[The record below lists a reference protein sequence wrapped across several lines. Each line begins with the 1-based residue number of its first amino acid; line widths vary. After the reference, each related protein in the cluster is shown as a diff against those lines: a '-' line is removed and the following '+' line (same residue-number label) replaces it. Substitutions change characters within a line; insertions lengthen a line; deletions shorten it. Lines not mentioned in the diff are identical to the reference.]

1 MAVLNITHNGI
12 SADVEIELTNVEDDD
27 IRRVAVEV
35 IRSGGV
41 GDPIEDLPDNAF
53 DNYVVDRLDDANR
66 EGEKRIYLRPKV
78 PFGQAYFQIGWTQSE
93 ERLLANH
100 RR

>member
-1 MAVLNITHNGI
+1 MAVLNITHNGF
-12 SADVEIELTNVEDDD
+12 SSDVEMDLVDVSDAD

-35 IRSGGV
+35 VRSGGV

-53 DNYVVDRLDDANR
+53 DNYVVDRFDDANK

-78 PFGQAYFQIGWTQSE
+78 PFGRVFSEIGWTQFE
-93 ERLLANH
+93 ERLLAKH
-100 RR
+100 SR